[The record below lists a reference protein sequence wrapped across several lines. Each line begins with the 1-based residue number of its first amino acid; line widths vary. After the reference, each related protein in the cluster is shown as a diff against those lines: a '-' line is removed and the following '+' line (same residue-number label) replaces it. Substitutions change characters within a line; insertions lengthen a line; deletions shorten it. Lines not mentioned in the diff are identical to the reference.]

1 MADID
6 NVKFFGG
13 AGRGQRVMWYLVSFV
28 LLFVGCV
35 LCCAGELWAVV
46 LYLPFVVCMVVN
58 DIEQS
63 RQSAKNN
70 RK

>member
-1 MADID
+1 M
-6 NVKFFGG
+6 
-13 AGRGQRVMWYLVSFV
+13 GRVIMWFLVSFV

-46 LYLPFVVCMVVN
+46 LYLPFVVGMVVN

-63 RQSAKNN
+63 RKNN
-70 RK
+70 ISRANSKAMSDKQNQ